1 MERITD
7 TEAKAYRL
15 GLLGEMKAE
24 AYLKKNGIRILK
36 RRFRSGS
43 GEIDLIGEDQEIIC
57 FIEVKYRPR
66 GVPGE
71 GLRAVDSRKIER
83 IRKTAAAYMK
93 GKKERPVR
101 YDVLEIAA
109 AGITYLRNAF

>member
-1 MERITD
+1 MENTKK
-7 TEAKAYRL
+7 TEVKAYHI

-36 RRFRSGS
+36 RRFRSGG
-43 GEIDLIGEDQEIIC
+43 GEIDLIGEEKEVIC

-71 GLRAVDSRKIER
+71 GLRAVDLKKIER
-83 IRKTAAAYMK
+83 IRRTAAAYMK